1 MYTKKHR
8 MFSAS
13 VSLLFRVIL
22 DISRIEI
29 ELQEERYSRFFSFA
43 KHRAKVTQEESW
55 LSLEEL
61 SYSTRF

>member
-1 MYTKKHR
+1 

-13 VSLLFRVIL
+13 VCLLFRVTL

-29 ELQEERYSRFFSFA
+29 ELQEERFFFFA
-43 KHRAKVTQEESW
+43 KHRAKATREESW